1 MDASTNYVLT
11 ITQQAQELGVSVFDD
26 GGRLV
31 SYVSREF
38 DEPHPDELLSAVIT
52 LIDGALRHACI
63 TSDEL
68 TAIGMAASCITIVG
82 WDGISGQP
90 IGSFQTPTLWSSFSA
105 EQKATYVIEEAKRL
119 AVSMDMPLLNIRFGG
134 VHTWILWNLSQ
145 GRSYKIDD
153 AHDLMAVDSDDDNV
167 TEVSWHSLCG
177 LAPSMFPTSV
187 AEPGEL
193 AHVSSVYLNGSRT
206 MISALTSIP
215 VAGLIGSG
223 ITASGKAFINYGQDG
238 FVVMRIPHRPSSVRG
253 ALSIRKARLGMFYED
268 EWIAL
273 ARFSFAQTLLL
284 WMQNVQPIF
293 AEVAQTPL
301 GLMTDPSIFVTPFLD
316 RGMEK
321 AAIIGI
327 DAETSFSA
335 IHTAALRSMAYA
347 AAEAL
352 ELMQQNFTKS
362 LDMLCVERS
371 GFAVPALFWF
381 QAGIST
387 TIVVERERDAYAR
400 GTGILTGIGAKLW
413 TLSQGIKRF
422 EEHVTSHRYDSPE
435 GGSRMKLQR
444 KRWQKTHLDFLQL

>member
-1 MDASTNYVLT
+1 MDASMNYVLT
-11 ITQQAQELGVSVFDD
+11 ITQQAKELGVSVFDE

-52 LIDGALRHACI
+52 LIDGALRHAGI
-63 TSDEL
+63 TSDDL
-68 TAIGMAASCITIVG
+68 TAIGMAASCFTIVG

-90 IGSFQTPTLWSSFSA
+90 LGSFQTPTLWSSFSA
-105 EQKATYVIEEAKRL
+105 EQKATYVIEEVKRL
-119 AVSMDMPLLNIRFGG
+119 ASSMDMSLVNVRLGG
-134 VHTWILWNLSQ
+134 LHTWFLWNLSQ

-153 AHDLMAVDSDDDNV
+153 AHDLMAIDSDDDME
-167 TEVSWHSLCG
+167 TEMSWHSLCG
-177 LAPSMFPTSV
+177 LSSTMFPTSV

-206 MISALTSIP
+206 IISALTSIP

-238 FVVMRIPHRPSSVRG
+238 FVVMRIPQKPLSVHSE
-253 ALSIRKARLGMFYED
+253 LSIRKARLGMFYED

-273 ARFSFAQTLLL
+273 ARFSFAQTLLV
-284 WMQNVQPIF
+284 WMKTIQPTF

-301 GLMTDPSIFVTPFLD
+301 GLMSDPSIIVTPFLD
-316 RGMEK
+316 HGVEK

-327 DAETSFSA
+327 DADTSFNA

-347 AAEAL
+347 ASEAL
-352 ELMQQNFTKS
+352 ETMQHNFTKS

-387 TIVVERERDAYAR
+387 TVVVERERDAYAR
-400 GTGILTGIGAKLW
+400 GTAILTGIGAKLW

-444 KRWQKTHLDFLQL
+444 KRWQKTHLDFLHL